1 MSSTVEI
8 PPPTE
13 NGMKIFAATFSTT
26 LSMMP
31 RPSEEAVMS

>member
-1 MSSTVEI
+1 MSATVEM

-13 NGMKIFAATFSTT
+13 KGMKIWEATFSTT

-31 RPSEEAVMS
+31 RPSWDAVIS